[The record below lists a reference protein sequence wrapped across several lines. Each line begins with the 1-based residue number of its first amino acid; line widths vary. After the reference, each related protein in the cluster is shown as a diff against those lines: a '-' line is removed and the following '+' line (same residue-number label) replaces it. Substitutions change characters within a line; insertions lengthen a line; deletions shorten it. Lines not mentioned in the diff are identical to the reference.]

1 MDRVI
6 EISGIYYN
14 NALKFIHENNIS
26 KAVIYIKK
34 SLKLYSKD
42 FEVLNLMGICQYILC
57 DFDKAYFYW
66 NKSIEC
72 NDKDN
77 RAKDYLKILKSRK
90 FNRVIRLYNEALEE
104 IKNFQY
110 KEAIEKLNKIIHEE
124 KNLLEPYIIIG
135 LCYYMLGKYNS
146 SKKYIEFALK
156 IDKENEKCLLY
167 LREINDKR
175 NVKIIKYKSNKNY
188 KVVVSI
194 STFLLITLSGA
205 FYKNHSSYIKIKND
219 LAEYQQKYNINNIQF
234 QLIKSKYNK
243 LNNGILKEQQQ
254 IKDKFNEK
262 NDNEIFNESI
272 LYYKKKN
279 IKLALE
285 GFIYV
290 SDKGLDESL
299 VAESTYFSA
308 VCYEKLMQLNKS
320 EEFYCKYINRY
331 KNKNYYDDALYNYGI
346 MLYRQGKKDKAKDI
360 LYLLQKEVPN
370 SIFINKTV
378 KMILKN

>member
-77 RAKDYLKILKSRK
+77 RAKNYLKILKSRK

-104 IKNFQY
+104 IKNSQY

-135 LCYYMLGKYNS
+135 LCYYMLGKYNN

-175 NVKIIKYKSNKNY
+175 NVKIIKSKSNKNY
-188 KVVVSI
+188 KVVTSI
-194 STFLLITLSGA
+194 STLLLITLSGA
-205 FYKNHSSYIKIKND
+205 FYKNYNSYIKIKNN
-219 LAEYQQKYNINNIQF
+219 LAEYQQKYNINNIEF
-234 QLIKSKYNK
+234 ELIKSKYNK
-243 LNNGILKEQQQ
+243 LNSRIQKEQQQ

-262 NDNEIFNESI
+262 NDNEIFNESV
-272 LYYKKKN
+272 LYYKNKN
-279 IKLALE
+279 LKLALE
-285 GFIYV
+285 GFTYV

>member
-1 MDRVI
+1 MDRVV

-72 NDKDN
+72 NDKNN
-77 RAKDYLKILKSRK
+77 RAKEYLKILKSRK
-90 FNRVIRLYNEALEE
+90 FSRVIRLYNEVLEE
-104 IKNFQY
+104 IKNSQY

-135 LCYYMLGKYNS
+135 LCYYMLGKYNN
-146 SKKYIEFALK
+146 SKKYIEIALK

-175 NVKIIKYKSNKNY
+175 NIKIIKYKSNKNY
-188 KVVVSI
+188 KIVASI
-194 STFLLITLSGA
+194 STLLLITLSGA
-205 FYKNHSSYIKIKND
+205 FYKNHSSYIKIKNN
-219 LAEYQQKYNINNIQF
+219 LVEYKQKYNINKIEF

-243 LNNGILKEQQQ
+243 LNSGILKEQQQ

-262 NDNEIFNESI
+262 NDNEIFNKSI

-279 IKLALE
+279 LKLALE
-285 GFIYV
+285 GFTYV
-290 SDKGLDESL
+290 SDKGLDEDL

-360 LYLLQKEVPN
+360 LHLLKKEVPN

>member
-346 MLYRQGKKDKAKDI
+346 MLYRQGKKI
-360 LYLLQKEVPN
+360 RQKIYYICYKKKCLIV
-370 SIFINKTV
+370 F
-378 KMILKN
+378 L

>member
-77 RAKDYLKILKSRK
+77 RAKNYLKILKSRK

-104 IKNFQY
+104 IKNSQY

>member
-72 NDKDN
+72 NDKNN
-77 RAKDYLKILKSRK
+77 RAKEYLKILKSRK
-90 FNRVIRLYNEALEE
+90 FSRVIRLYNEVLEE
-104 IKNFQY
+104 IKNSQY

-135 LCYYMLGKYNS
+135 LCYYMLGKYNN

-175 NVKIIKYKSNKNY
+175 NVKIIKSKSNKNY
-188 KVVVSI
+188 KIVASI
-194 STFLLITLSGA
+194 STLLLITLSGA
-205 FYKNHSSYIKIKND
+205 FYKNHSSYIKIKNN
-219 LAEYQQKYNINNIQF
+219 LSEYQQKYNINNIQF

-243 LNNGILKEQQQ
+243 LNSRIQKEQQQ

-262 NDNEIFNESI
+262 NDNEIFNQSV
-272 LYYKKKN
+272 LYYKNKN
-279 IKLALE
+279 LKLALE
-285 GFIYV
+285 GFTYV

-370 SIFINKTV
+370 SIFINNTV

>member
-77 RAKDYLKILKSRK
+77 RAKNYLKILKSRK

-104 IKNFQY
+104 IKNSQY

-135 LCYYMLGKYNS
+135 LCYYMLGKYNN

-188 KVVVSI
+188 KVVTSI
-194 STFLLITLSGA
+194 STLLLITLSGA
-205 FYKNHSSYIKIKND
+205 FYKNYNSYIKIKNN
-219 LAEYQQKYNINNIQF
+219 LSEYQQKYNINNIEF
-234 QLIKSKYNK
+234 ELIKSKYNK
-243 LNNGILKEQQQ
+243 LNSRIQKEQQQ

-262 NDNEIFNESI
+262 NDNEIFNESV
-272 LYYKKKN
+272 LYYKNKN
-279 IKLALE
+279 LKLALE
-285 GFIYV
+285 GFTYV